1 MFDLEE
7 VDWNSVGQT
16 VGQLLDVV
24 VSSTD
29 GTTTE
34 APVVVESSPS
44 TWETLAPI
52 AAVGGFVLALFAV
65 MRR

>member
-1 MFDLEE
+1 MFDLEN

-16 VGQLLDVV
+16 VGQLLDGV

-34 APVVVESSPS
+34 EPVIVESPS

-52 AAVGGFVLALFAV
+52 AAVGGFILALFAV